1 METLYEVQSSDPAQ
15 MVWSDVVAEYRK
27 IKEMLKDGRKWSNNY
42 INALDQRMCTLV
54 NFMAEVAAERT
65 Y

>member
-42 INALDQRMCTLV
+42 INALDQRMYTLV